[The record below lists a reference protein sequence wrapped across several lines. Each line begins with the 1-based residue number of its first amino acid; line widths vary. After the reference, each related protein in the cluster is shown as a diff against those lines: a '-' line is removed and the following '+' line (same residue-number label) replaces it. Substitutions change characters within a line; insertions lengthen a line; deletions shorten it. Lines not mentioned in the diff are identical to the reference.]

1 MLKVIRDFF
10 YGLAFGII
18 ETIPGVSGG
27 TIAIILGYYFEL
39 IKAINHFAENLK
51 KNLQFLVPLVIGI
64 VTGIL
69 VFSSIV
75 SYLLVHYSFPT
86 MLFFIGLV
94 AGIIPHIFSKILGDG
109 QSLRFKDI
117 VQYVKRFSLIDIVL
131 IVIPFLVLLIISLL
145 KGVSAVHPEDQ
156 INTVDA
162 SFMIFIFFSGVLGAV
177 ALVIPGIS
185 GSFVLLLLGI
195 YPLAIY
201 ALSQVR
207 VFLGDISNIQL
218 MLKICKVVAPLGIGI
233 VVGGLTMTRIIEKLL
248 KNYQKTVYSVIFGLL
263 LGSVCA
269 LFKNPIVYRSGVSA
283 IIIAMGAVTFSLGC
297 LLSFKVG
304 KNRL

>member
-1 MLKVIRDFF
+1 MLKVIRNFF

-39 IKAINHFAENLK
+39 IEVINHFTENLK

-94 AGIIPHIFSKILGDG
+94 TGIIPHIFSKVRDDG
-109 QSLRFKDI
+109 QSLKFK
-117 VQYVKRFSLIDIVL
+117 DIVL
-131 IVIPFLVLLIISLL
+131 IVIPFLVLLTISFL
-145 KGVSAVHPEDQ
+145 KGASGAKPEDL
-156 INTVDA
+156 INTVDVP
-162 SFMIFIFFSGVLGAV
+162 FMIFIFFSGVLGAV

-201 ALSQVR
+201 ALSSIR
-207 VFLGDISNIQL
+207 LFLADISNIQL
-218 MLKICKVVAPLGIGI
+218 MLKICKVVAPLAVGI
-233 VVGGLTMTRIIEKLL
+233 VVGGLSMTRIIEKLL
-248 KNYQKTVYSVIFGLL
+248 KNYHKILYSIIFGLL
-263 LGSVCA
+263 LGSVCV
-269 LFKNPIVYRSGVSA
+269 LFKNPLVYRSGISV
-283 IIIAMGAVTFSLGC
+283 IIIVLGVVTFTLGC
-297 LLSFKVG
+297 VLSFGLG
-304 KNRL
+304 KSRL